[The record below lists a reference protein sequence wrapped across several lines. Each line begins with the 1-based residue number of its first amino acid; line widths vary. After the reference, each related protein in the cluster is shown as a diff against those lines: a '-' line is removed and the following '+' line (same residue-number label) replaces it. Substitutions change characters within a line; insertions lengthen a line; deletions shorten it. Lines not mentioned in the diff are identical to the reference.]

1 MTDSSTAIT
10 ATFFLIY
17 FTFKPSFVRPLRS
30 PATFRD
36 YPQEEQ
42 EEQEQEEQEQEEQEQ
57 EEQEQEGRKENTK

>member
-17 FTFKPSFVRPLRS
+17 FTFEPSFVRPLRS

-42 EEQEQEEQEQEEQEQ
+42 EEQEQEEQE
-57 EEQEQEGRKENTK
+57 GRKENTK